1 MKIRITNNHGSYA
14 EIFENGNLIAHSE
27 QMGWSIELDNNED
40 LNEELSEEYPGAE
53 IEDLR

>member
-14 EIFENGNLIAHSE
+14 EIFEDGNLIAHSE
-27 QMGWSIELDNNED
+27 QMGWSIELDNED
-40 LNEELSEEYPGAE
+40 LMEDLLEEYPGAE